1 MNRSSVLIL
10 VILLAISI
18 QPALAGTM
26 PGDRDGNSIL
36 TREEVAGSILSFLAC
51 SAGGDCAGAPDDV
64 EVIDAVTVYTLWGG
78 VPKQVTD
85 STGKVRTLT
94 RPLRRVVVMNGETLE
109 TMRSI
114 RVEPSRIVAVER
126 YTGQK
131 PEFFPEFQNTPSV
144 GSIWAPDYERILS
157 ARPDA
162 LFLYATVSTKEC
174 DEIEQRIASANP
186 DITVFRIDCYHP
198 ETYLD
203 DVRILGEIFDRYEES
218 EQLAGFYRDVLDTL
232 AIGLSDPAEPWPA
245 VYFETWNDYRSA
257 GPGSGYHDKIAL
269 AGGRNIFADSVADY
283 PDVDPEA
290 VISRQPGVVV
300 KIVGTGQYS
309 FGGYSGVNASAFGPT
324 RAPLLSRPGWDA
336 IPAVRQGRVYL
347 LHNALIGGPQYIIGE
362 AYLAGWF
369 HPGVFSDLDP
379 GGLHRTYISRFQGL
393 DPSLADPARFVFPVP

>member
-1 MNRSSVLIL
+1 MNRTPVLIL
-10 VILLAISI
+10 LVLLAISI
-18 QPALAGTM
+18 QPALAGTL
-26 PGDRDGNSIL
+26 PGDRDGDSIL
-36 TREEVAGSILSFLAC
+36 TREELAGGILSFLAC
-51 SAGGDCAGAPDDV
+51 STGEDCAGAPDEL

-109 TMRSI
+109 TMRSLG
-114 RVEPSRIVAVER
+114 VEPYRIVAVER

-162 LFLYATVSTKEC
+162 VFLYATVSAKEC
-174 DEIEQRIASANP
+174 DEIEQRITSANP
-186 DITVFRIDCYHP
+186 GITIFRIDCYHP
-198 ETYLD
+198 ETYLGD
-203 DVRILGEIFDRYEES
+203 IRILGEIFDRQEES
-218 EQLAGFYRDVLDTL
+218 EQLAGFYRGILDAL
-232 AIGLSDPAEPWPA
+232 ALGLSGRTGPWPA
-245 VYFETWNDYRSA
+245 VYFETWNDYRSV
-257 GPGSGYHDKIAL
+257 GPGSGYHDKIAI
-269 AGGRNIFADSVADY
+269 AGGRNIFADSAASY

-309 FGGYSGVNASAFGPT
+309 FGGYSGVNTSAFGPT
-324 RAPLLSRPGWDA
+324 RATLLSRAGWDA
-336 IPAVRQGRVYL
+336 IPAVREGRVFL

-369 HPGVFSDLDP
+369 HPGVFADLDAA
-379 GGLHRTYISRFQGL
+379 GLHRTYISRFQGL
-393 DPSLADPARFVFPVP
+393 DPSLADPVRFVFPVP